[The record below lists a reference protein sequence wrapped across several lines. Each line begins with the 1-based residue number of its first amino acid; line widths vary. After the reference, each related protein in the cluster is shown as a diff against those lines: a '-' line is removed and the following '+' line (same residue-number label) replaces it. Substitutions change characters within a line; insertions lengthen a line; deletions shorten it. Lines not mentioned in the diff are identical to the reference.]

1 MDQLAPAVTISA
13 NDVQLIRQSRARANY
28 SDLSVDER
36 NAYQRVHTNLEQL
49 GSIVRE
55 RLAST
60 GSYTLKLTS
69 GFNPSSGVRGYVPKD
84 LWFAVSNERNAD
96 AFVAMPQLFMIVSER
111 GIEYGFAASIHLS
124 DLSTQEIRGRIRA
137 AAPEIFKRLPQPAS
151 SAASTLQSELS
162 KTGGWYFRRKTR
174 LDPNIQE
181 FPSLDEW
188 LSFLKSPAGSDW
200 AAGAISRYISVE
212 DLSAAQ
218 PDFASLME
226 ELANIFSTNMAS
238 ITASAEPP
246 NHIQKGLEEF
256 LATYSSTRSTVPFGQ
271 HDELKNELNRL
282 RVALEAL
289 PAVRAHPRVRVSWS
303 VGQGNFARVPWIALM
318 DDRET
323 TSTQSGTYCVFLF
336 PEDMSGVYLTLNQ
349 GVSVTINTN
358 GRIEGRR
365 ILRDQ
370 AETMRQIVR
379 SHLQSFSLNNDIDLH
394 TEGMLGQDYEAS
406 TIAYRYYAK
415 GQIPEDAA
423 LNDDIERLLT
433 GYDQILE
440 QRPAEEQTSTQWW
453 IFQANPKIYDI
464 DSAIRDLSEITWT
477 VKHEATRASV
487 GDRVFFWR
495 AGRDAGV
502 IALGTIIEAAASRES
517 PPIEQQ

>member
-1 MDQLAPAVTISA
+1 
-13 NDVQLIRQSRARANY
+13 
-28 SDLSVDER
+28 
-36 NAYQRVHTNLEQL
+36 
-49 GSIVRE
+49 
-55 RLAST
+55 
-60 GSYTLKLTS
+60 
-69 GFNPSSGVRGYVPKD
+69 
-84 LWFAVSNERNAD
+84 
-96 AFVAMPQLFMIVSER
+96 
-111 GIEYGFAASIHLS
+111 
-124 DLSTQEIRGRIRA
+124 
-137 AAPEIFKRLPQPAS
+137 
-151 SAASTLQSELS
+151 
-162 KTGGWYFRRKTR
+162 
-174 LDPNIQE
+174 
-181 FPSLDEW
+181 
-188 LSFLKSPAGSDW
+188 
-200 AAGAISRYISVE
+200 
-212 DLSAAQ
+212 
-218 PDFASLME
+218 
-226 ELANIFSTNMAS
+226 
-238 ITASAEPP
+238 
-246 NHIQKGLEEF
+246 
-256 LATYSSTRSTVPFGQ
+256 
-271 HDELKNELNRL
+271 
-282 RVALEAL
+282 
-289 PAVRAHPRVRVSWS
+289 